1 MFFIY
6 ELFGFIFL
14 LLSPF
19 IFLIRILSGKEDPNR
34 FKEKFC
40 FFSKRPEN
48 KNTVWIHGASLGEIF
63 SIIPIIKKFEK
74 NKKIKKILV
83 TSSTTSS
90 SHIFSKFK
98 FKKTVHQFY
107 PIDINIFTKIFIN
120 YWKPKLAIFVDS
132 EIWPNM
138 YNNLNN
144 NKIPIILLNA
154 RITKKTFRRWKYFPN
169 FSKNIFNKITLALP
183 QNNETSKFLKN
194 LGTKK
199 IKFAGNLKYF
209 GKSKKNLIHKGLKN
223 KFDKKILWCAAST
236 HNKEEIFVGK
246 VHKELKL
253 IKKNFLTIIIPRH
266 VNRKKRIVNDLKKI
280 GLKTQIHSNSTKL
293 KKNTDIYLVDTYGEA
308 YKFYGLS
315 NLTFLGGSLI
325 QHGGQNPLEAA
336 REGNYIIYG
345 PNINNFKEVYEML
358 KKLKLASKVK
368 TIKKMKDIVLKK
380 INYKQKKIVNRKLY
394 NEGIIVLNKN
404 FFEINNV
411 ILM

>member
-1 MFFIY
+1 MFIIY
-6 ELFGFIFL
+6 EFIGLIL
-14 LLSPF
+14 LIFSPIIIVLR
-19 IFLIRILSGKEDPNR
+19 IFQGKEDIKR

-40 FFSKRPEN
+40 IFTKKTVN
-48 KNTVWIHGASLGEIF
+48 KKTIWIHGASVGEIL
-63 SIIPIIKKFEK
+63 SIVPIIYKLEK
-74 NKKIKKILV
+74 DKTIDKILI

-90 SHIFSKFK
+90 ATVFSKFK
-98 FKKTVHQFY
+98 FKKTIHQFF
-107 PIDINIFTKIFIN
+107 PIDINFLTKTFVN

-138 YNNLNN
+138 YKNLNK

-154 RITKKTFRRWKYFPN
+154 RITKKTYNRWKYFPN
-169 FSKNIFNKITLALP
+169 FSKNIFNKINLAMP
-183 QNNETSKFLKN
+183 QNKESAKFLRS
-194 LGTKK
+194 LGCKK

-209 GKSKKNLIHKGLKN
+209 GKSKKKLIDNNLKN
-223 KFDKKILWCAAST
+223 KFSKKVLWCAAST
-236 HNKEEIFVGK
+236 HDEEEIFVGK

-358 KKLKLASKVK
+358 KKLKIASKVK
-368 TIKKMKDIVLKK
+368 TIKKMKNIVLKK
-380 INYKQKKIVNRKLY
+380 IKYRQKKMVNKKLY
-394 NEGIIVLNKN
+394 YAGINILNKN
-404 FFEINNV
+404 IIEINKY
-411 ILM
+411 I

>member
-1 MFFIY
+1 MFIVY
-6 ELFGFIFL
+6 ELAGLILLIF
-14 LLSPF
+14 SP
-19 IFLIRILSGKEDPNR
+19 IIILVRIIIGKEDLIR

-40 FFSKRPEN
+40 LFTEKSEN
-48 KNTVWIHGASLGEIF
+48 NKTIWIHGASVGEIL
-63 SIIPIIKKFEK
+63 STVPIIYKLEK
-74 NKKIKKILV
+74 DKRIKKILI
-83 TSSTTSS
+83 TSTTTSS
-90 SHIFSKFK
+90 AFVFSKFK
-98 FKKTVHQFY
+98 FKKAVHQFY
-107 PIDINIFTKIFIN
+107 PIDINFFTRIFIN

-253 IKKNFLTIIIPRH
+253 IKKNLLTIIIPRH
-266 VNRKKRIVNDLKKI
+266 VERKDEIVNELNKI
-280 GLKTQIHSNSTKL
+280 GLKTQLHSSSESLN
-293 KKNTDIYLVDTYGEA
+293 KNTDVYLVDTYGEA

-315 NLTFLGGSLI
+315 KLTFLGGSLVP
-325 QHGGQNPLEAA
+325 HGGQNPLEPA
-336 REGNYIIYG
+336 REGNYILQTTTKSEIRSV
-345 PNINNFKEVYEML
+345 P
-358 KKLKLASKVK
+358 
-368 TIKKMKDIVLKK
+368 VLT
-380 INYKQKKIVNRKLY
+380 
-394 NEGIIVLNKN
+394 
-404 FFEINNV
+404 
-411 ILM
+411 

>member
-1 MFFIY
+1 MFIIY
-6 ELFGFIFL
+6 EFIGLIL
-14 LLSPF
+14 LIFSPIIIVLR
-19 IFLIRILSGKEDPNR
+19 IFQGKEDIKR

-40 FFSKRPEN
+40 IFTKKTVN
-48 KNTVWIHGASLGEIF
+48 KKTIWIHGASVGEIL
-63 SIIPIIKKFEK
+63 SIVPIIYKLEK
-74 NKKIKKILV
+74 DKTIDKILI

-90 SHIFSKFK
+90 AIVFSKFK
-98 FKKTVHQFY
+98 FKKTIHQFF
-107 PIDINIFTKIFIN
+107 PIDINFLTKIFVN
-120 YWKPKLAIFVDS
+120 YWEPKLAIFVDS

-138 YNNLNN
+138 YKNLNK

-154 RITKKTFRRWKYFPN
+154 RITKKTYNRWKYFPN
-169 FSKNIFNKITLALP
+169 FSKNIFNKINLAMP
-183 QNNETSKFLKN
+183 QNKESAKFLRS
-194 LGTKK
+194 LGCKK

-209 GKSKKNLIHKGLKN
+209 GKSKKKLIDNNLKN
-223 KFDKKILWCAAST
+223 KFSKKVLWCAAST
-236 HNKEEIFVGK
+236 HDEEEIFVGK

-358 KKLKLASKVK
+358 KKLKIASKVK
-368 TIKKMKDIVLKK
+368 TIKKMKNIVLKK
-380 INYKQKKIVNRKLY
+380 IKYRQKKMVNKKLY
-394 NEGIIVLNKN
+394 YAGINILNKN
-404 FFEINNV
+404 IIEINKY
-411 ILM
+411 I

>member
-1 MFFIY
+1 MFIIY
-6 ELFGFIFL
+6 EFIGLIL
-14 LLSPF
+14 LIFSPIIIVLR
-19 IFLIRILSGKEDPNR
+19 IFQGKEDIKR

-40 FFSKRPEN
+40 IFTKKTVN
-48 KNTVWIHGASLGEIF
+48 KKTIWIHGASVGEIL
-63 SIIPIIKKFEK
+63 SIVPIIYKLEK
-74 NKKIKKILV
+74 DKTIDKILI

-90 SHIFSKFK
+90 AIVFSKFK
-98 FKKTVHQFY
+98 FKKTIHQFS
-107 PIDINIFTKIFIN
+107 PIDINFLTKIFVN
-120 YWKPKLAIFVDS
+120 YWEPKLAIFVDS

-138 YNNLNN
+138 YKNLNK

-154 RITKKTFRRWKYFPN
+154 RITKKTYNRWKYFPN
-169 FSKNIFNKITLALP
+169 FSKNIFNKINLAMP
-183 QNNETSKFLKN
+183 QNKESAKFLRS
-194 LGTKK
+194 LGCKK

-209 GKSKKNLIHKGLKN
+209 GKSKKKLIDNNLKN
-223 KFDKKILWCAAST
+223 KFSKKVLWCAAST
-236 HNKEEIFVGK
+236 HDEEEIFVGK

-325 QHGGQNPLEAA
+325 PHGGQNPLEAA

-368 TIKKMKDIVLKK
+368 TIKKMKNIVLKK
-380 INYKQKKIVNRKLY
+380 IKYKQKKMVNKKLY
-394 NEGIIVLNKN
+394 YEGINILNKN
-404 FFEINNV
+404 IIEINKY
-411 ILM
+411 I